1 MPWLIQTTELKK
13 KTQQEL
19 SYSCFTFGYKYHSVK
34 NVALYVID
42 WILFLVN
49 VYINQLYDF
58 KWRNLSHMF

>member
-34 NVALYVID
+34 NVALHVID

-49 VYINQLYDF
+49 VYKPALWF
-58 KWRNLSHMF
+58 